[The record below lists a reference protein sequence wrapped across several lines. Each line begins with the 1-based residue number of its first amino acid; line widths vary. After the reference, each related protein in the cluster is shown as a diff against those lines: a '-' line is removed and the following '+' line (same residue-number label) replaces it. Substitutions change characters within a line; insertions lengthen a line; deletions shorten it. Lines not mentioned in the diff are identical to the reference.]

1 VNLRAIGLTRV
12 AIVKLV
18 LNVAGD
24 VLALL
29 LQPPVSIGLDVVA
42 HEHAK
47 ENHHGHLQDQAGDG
61 QPPPKVGVPG
71 HAPHC
76 WPLALNAGLRDQGDA

>member
-1 VNLRAIGLTRV
+1 
-12 AIVKLV
+12 
-18 LNVAGD
+18 
-24 VLALL
+24 
-29 LQPPVSIGLDVVA
+29 
-42 HEHAK
+42 
-47 ENHHGHLQDQAGDG
+47 LQDQAGDG